1 MLWALLTV
9 AAAATQTVR
18 NALQRGLTE
27 RVGALGATHARF
39 LYGLPFAL
47 VFLAVARAFGGPIA
61 WPTLEGAALGALGGL
76 AQIGAT
82 ACLLAAMR
90 SSAFLLAVAY
100 TKSEPALVLLVAWA
114 VLGEMPSLVQG
125 FGILGATA
133 GVMLMAWPGGAARA
147 GPWYRAVLLGLG
159 SGALF
164 AVSAVAFRGAILTVE
179 GAGFVTAALTVL
191 ALVLAFQTAVLSAW
205 LAIRDPGVMR
215 ALVAEPRGALP
226 AGFCGA
232 LASALWFAAF
242 ALASTAL
249 VRTLALVEVLFSQL
263 VGRRWL
269 AERISRREGAGV
281 ALMVGGIAALLLG

>member
-100 TKSEPALVLLVAWA
+100 TKSEPALVLLV
-114 VLGEMPSLVQG
+114 
-125 FGILGATA
+125 
-133 GVMLMAWPGGAARA
+133 
-147 GPWYRAVLLGLG
+147 
-159 SGALF
+159 
-164 AVSAVAFRGAILTVE
+164 
-179 GAGFVTAALTVL
+179 
-191 ALVLAFQTAVLSAW
+191 
-205 LAIRDPGVMR
+205 
-215 ALVAEPRGALP
+215 
-226 AGFCGA
+226 
-232 LASALWFAAF
+232 
-242 ALASTAL
+242 
-249 VRTLALVEVLFSQL
+249 
-263 VGRRWL
+263 
-269 AERISRREGAGV
+269 
-281 ALMVGGIAALLLG
+281 